1 MLKLNLLEFGF
12 THYQPLIHHI
22 TLVIMIL
29 AKLVFSDAVIWFIL
43 AVHFVGE
50 STGTQLFRQII
61 PETGRWEREKGQ
73 CFMSGTQHINIV
85 LIIL

>member
-12 THYQPLIHHI
+12 THLQPLTHHI
-22 TLVIMIL
+22 TDVIMIL

-50 STGTQLFRQII
+50 STGTQFFRQII
-61 PETGRWEREKGQ
+61 AETGRWEREKGQ
-73 CFMSGTQHINIV
+73 CFMIRTAHK
-85 LIIL
+85 

>member
-50 STGTQLFRQII
+50 STGTQLFGKLS
-61 PETGRWEREKGQ
+61 PKPVGGREKKG
-73 CFMSGTQHINIV
+73 SV
-85 LIIL
+85 L